1 VAAGAHPT
9 AAGTSI
15 RTGVW
20 FFPDAESRRTVALA
34 RQAEAAGLD
43 ELWLG
48 DEGPARDPF
57 AILAGAAVV
66 TDRLRLGIA
75 VTNPY
80 LRHPA
85 STAVAAMTLHELSG
99 GRALL
104 GIGPGGGIALNPLGI
119 ARERPLSRTRE
130 AVRIIR
136 AVAAGTATDG
146 YAPPPHPFTT
156 PDLPVWIGARGEGFN
171 RFASEAA
178 DGAFVA
184 GIPLPL
190 YETAIGWA
198 RSVRRI
204 EIALYPSAV
213 FDPAEVESV
222 RPRLVF
228 SLLDA
233 PAVNRERLGLELED
247 VRHAAATFATGDTGP
262 ARALITDRV
271 LDQILLR
278 GTPAQVGA
286 RLADLAAR
294 TQPNSLGLALLTP
307 DLERGL
313 EDAAAALAVATALS
327 GAHRTAATAS
337 TTTSTARRET
347 TAALT
352 EVHA

>member
-1 VAAGAHPT
+1 MSGGATP
-9 AAGTSI
+9 

-20 FFPDAESRRTVALA
+20 FFPDAESRRTVELA
-34 RQAEAAGLD
+34 RQAEALGLD

-57 AILAGAAVV
+57 AILSAAAGV

-99 GRALL
+99 GRAIL
-104 GIGPGGGIALNPLGI
+104 GIGPGGGIALNPVGVP
-119 ARERPLSRTRE
+119 RDRPLARTRD

-136 AVAAGTATDG
+136 AVAAGRPTDG
-146 YAPPPHPFTT
+146 YMPPPKAFTA

-178 DGAFVA
+178 DGSFVA

-190 YETAIGWA
+190 HETVIGWS
-198 RSVRRI
+198 RSIRPI
-204 EIALYPSAV
+204 QIALYVSAV
-213 FDPAEVESV
+213 FDPAEVETV

-233 PAVNRERLGLELED
+233 PAINRERLGIGFDETRRAVSAL
-247 VRHAAATFATGDTGP
+247 ASGDAGP
-262 ARALITDRV
+262 ARALITERV
-271 LDQILLR
+271 LDEILLR
-278 GTPAQVGA
+278 GTPAEVGL
-286 RLADLAAR
+286 RLAAIAAEHG
-294 TQPNSLGLALLTP
+294 PDSIGISLLTP
-307 DLERGL
+307 NLERGL
-313 EDAAAALAVATALS
+313 EDAAAALAAVRPAPNARLAEAL
-327 GAHRTAATAS
+327 A
-337 TTTSTARRET
+337 
-347 TAALT
+347 
-352 EVHA
+352 

>member
-1 VAAGAHPT
+1 MINP
-9 AAGTSI
+9 

-20 FFPDAESRRTVALA
+20 FFPDAESRRTVELA
-34 RQAEAAGLD
+34 RQAERLGLD
-43 ELWLG
+43 DLWLG

-57 AILAGAAVV
+57 AILSAAALA

-99 GRALL
+99 GRAIL
-104 GIGPGGGIALNPLGI
+104 GIGPGGGIALNPVHI
-119 ARERPLSRTRE
+119 PRERPLARTRE

-136 AVAAGTATDG
+136 AVAAGRATDG
-146 YAPPPHPFTT
+146 YAPPPKAFTV

-178 DGAFVA
+178 DGSFVA

-190 YETAIGWA
+190 QATVIGWN
-198 RSVRRI
+198 RSIRPI
-204 EIALYPSAV
+204 EVALYVSAV
-213 FDPAEVESV
+213 FDPGEVEAV

-233 PAVNRERLGLELED
+233 PPINREWLGLGLEETRRA
-247 VRHAAATFATGDTGP
+247 VAAFAAGDPAP
-262 ARALITDRV
+262 ARALITDDV

-278 GTPAQVGA
+278 GTPAEVGR
-286 RLADLAAR
+286 RLAGIAAEHR
-294 TQPNSLGLALLTP
+294 PDGIGLSLLTP

-313 EDAAAALAVATALS
+313 GDAAAAFATMRSALATLTTLS
-327 GAHRTAATAS
+327 S
-337 TTTSTARRET
+337 PQP
-347 TAALT
+347 T
-352 EVHA
+352 EVPA

>member
-1 VAAGAHPT
+1 MLPAVLPRA
-9 AAGTSI
+9 
-15 RTGVW
+15 GVW
-20 FFPDAESRRTVALA
+20 FFPDAEARRTVELA
-34 RQAEAAGLD
+34 REAERLD
-43 ELWLG
+43 LDDLWLG

-57 AILAGAAVV
+57 AILSAAAFV

-99 GRALL
+99 GRAIL
-104 GIGPGGGIALNPLGI
+104 GIGPGGGIALNPVHVP
-119 ARERPLSRTRE
+119 RERPLARTRE

-136 AVAAGTATDG
+136 AVAAGRPTDG
-146 YAPPPHPFTT
+146 YTPPPKAFTA

-178 DGAFVA
+178 DGSFVA

-190 YETAIGWA
+190 HETVIGWN
-198 RSVRRI
+198 RSLRPI
-204 EIALYPSAV
+204 EVALYVSAV
-213 FDPAEVESV
+213 FDPGEVEAV

-233 PAVNRERLGLELED
+233 PAINRERLGIGHD
-247 VRHAAATFATGDTGP
+247 QTRRAVAAFAGGDPGP
-262 ARALITDRV
+262 ARALITDAV

-278 GTPAQVGA
+278 GTPAEVGR
-286 RLADLAAR
+286 RLAGIAAEHR
-294 TQPNSLGLALLTP
+294 PEGIGLSLLTP

-313 EDAAAALAVATALS
+313 EDTAAAFAAMRGALA
-327 GAHRTAATAS
+327 RTHPV
-337 TTTSTARRET
+337 
-347 TAALT
+347 
-352 EVHA
+352 EVPT

>member
-1 VAAGAHPT
+1 MTGP
-9 AAGTSI
+9 

-20 FFPDAESRRTVALA
+20 FFPDAESRRTVELA
-34 RQAEAAGLD
+34 REAERLGLD
-43 ELWLG
+43 DLWLG

-57 AILAGAAVV
+57 AILSAAALA

-99 GRALL
+99 GRAIL
-104 GIGPGGGIALNPLGI
+104 GIGPGGGIALNPVHVP
-119 ARERPLSRTRE
+119 RERPLARTRE
-130 AVRIIR
+130 TVRIIR
-136 AVAAGTATDG
+136 AVAAGRATDG
-146 YAPPPHPFTT
+146 YTPPPKAFTA

-178 DGAFVA
+178 DGSFVA

-190 YETAIGWA
+190 HETVIGWNHSI
-198 RSVRRI
+198 RPI
-204 EIALYPSAV
+204 EIALYVSAV
-213 FDPAEVESV
+213 FDPGEVEAV

-233 PAVNRERLGLELED
+233 PSINRDRLGIGFEET
-247 VRHAAATFATGDTGP
+247 RRAAAAFAAGDAGP
-262 ARALITDRV
+262 ARALITDDV

-278 GTPAQVGA
+278 GTPAEVGR
-286 RLADLAAR
+286 RLARIAGEHGPDGI
-294 TQPNSLGLALLTP
+294 GLSLLTP

-313 EDAAAALAVATALS
+313 ADAAAALATMRTTLATS
-327 GAHRTAATAS
+327 ATPQP
-337 TTTSTARRET
+337 
-347 TAALT
+347 T
-352 EVHA
+352 EVPA